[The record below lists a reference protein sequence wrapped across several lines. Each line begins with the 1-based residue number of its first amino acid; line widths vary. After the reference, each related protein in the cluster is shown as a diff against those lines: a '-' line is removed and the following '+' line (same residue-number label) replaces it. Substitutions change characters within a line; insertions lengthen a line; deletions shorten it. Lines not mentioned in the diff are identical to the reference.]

1 VKIFCIFVLIFST
14 KIYAFAGLEDLVKD
28 LDKAVG
34 EALNVEEQS
43 TTNPDTEKAE
53 QEKTTKE
60 TKDAKKEIK
69 CPGVSA
75 AYIPMIER
83 GSITC
88 KQAQNEEENLKKDK
102 ERREQARLD
111 KEKKAAEKKAKKES
125 YTLAK
130 KKKRDSRGRWQF
142 KFNMTFSEVKK
153 IDSGC
158 SGSADFF
165 MCNIDGEN
173 TYLVFDYNPY
183 RDKNDPDPFLNYFYK
198 SYGEYNTSD
207 FKKFVSKASKKY
219 KLIKEPTSG
228 EREKFITGKGDLIYH
243 FKNESDDNS
252 PLYISIRTQQNAF
265 NKTIIS
271 AFYYEK
277 NYFEETTLKKLNK
290 DKKKFDD
297 I

>member
-1 VKIFCIFVLIFST
+1 MISFPINSENDCK
-14 KIYAFAGLEDLVKD
+14 
-28 LDKAVG
+28 
-34 EALNVEEQS
+34 
-43 TTNPDTEKAE
+43 KAE
-53 QEKTTKE
+53 AEVKRLNQ
-60 TKDAKKEIK
+60 I
-69 CPGVSA
+69 
-75 AYIPMIER
+75 
-83 GSITC
+83 
-88 KQAQNEEENLKKDK
+88 
-102 ERREQARLD
+102 EQARLD
-111 KEKKAAEKKAKKES
+111 KEKKEAAEKKEVAEKKAKKES

-153 IDSGC
+153 MDPGC

-165 MCNIDGEN
+165 MCYIDGEY

-198 SYGEYNTSD
+198 SYGDYNTSD

-228 EREKFITGKGDLIYH
+228 EREKFITGKGDLIYY
-243 FKNESDDNS
+243 FKNESGDAS
-252 PLYISIRTQQNAF
+252 PLYISLRTQQNAL
-265 NKTIIS
+265 NKTDIAS
-271 AFYYEK
+271 YYYEK
-277 NYFEETTLKKLNK
+277 NYFEKTILKKLNK